1 MTIEQMFYI
10 VIALQAADVISTLY
24 AFRSGAVEA
33 NHFMKKL
40 MDTLGT
46 VTGLLLPKVIYGGLV
61 WVYRDALSVEAV
73 AVVAALYVAVV
84 VNNVRVARAGKK

>member
-10 VIALQAADVISTLY
+10 VIALQAADALSTLY
-24 AFRSGAVEA
+24 AFKHGAVEA
-33 NHFMKKL
+33 NPVMRKL

-46 VTGLLLPKVIYGGLV
+46 VPGLLLPKVVYGGLV
-61 WVYRDALSVEAV
+61 WFYRDALTIEAV

-84 VNNVRVARAGKK
+84 VNNIRVAKGK